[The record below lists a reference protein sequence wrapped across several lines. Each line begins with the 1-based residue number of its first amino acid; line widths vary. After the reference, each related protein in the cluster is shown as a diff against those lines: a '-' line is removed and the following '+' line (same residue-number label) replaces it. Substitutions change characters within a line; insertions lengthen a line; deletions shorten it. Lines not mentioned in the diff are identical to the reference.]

1 MTPLD
6 LTHSATWKPPAVPGW
21 AIPPGQVASDAEA
34 AFMAG
39 AALNSLDNLVRA
51 EAAWTGAWRQ
61 RLALKCAAAA
71 VALAGRAEDEAA
83 LRDAW
88 HLRAAGADPGPAGNV
103 LAAWKRLA
111 GRSPAVGPD
120 ALRSMAG
127 LLGLR
132 WSDALADLPARA
144 DELARTSQPAP
155 LVAVAMMAE
164 VRALQPDAE
173 LLGWWLADL
182 AIAARM
188 RWPIAVPMLVTQ
200 ARGAAFR
207 GAGGRGRIRPGGE
220 GFERAV
226 CVAFTLAAIDA
237 CRLAGDI
244 APRAA
249 QLAAATPKLRAKG
262 AGEVIKLLLN
272 EDAVPGTLQTAS
284 LTRWGARRLF
294 ERLTAL
300 GTVRELSGRA
310 SFRLYGL

>member
-1 MTPLD
+1 
-6 LTHSATWKPPAVPGW
+6 
-21 AIPPGQVASDAEA
+21 
-34 AFMAG
+34 
-39 AALNSLDNLVRA
+39 
-51 EAAWTGAWRQ
+51 
-61 RLALKCAAAA
+61 
-71 VALAGRAEDEAA
+71 
-83 LRDAW
+83 
-88 HLRAAGADPGPAGNV
+88 
-103 LAAWKRLA
+103 
-111 GRSPAVGPD
+111 
-120 ALRSMAG
+120 
-127 LLGLR
+127 
-132 WSDALADLPARA
+132 
-144 DELARTSQPAP
+144 
-155 LVAVAMMAE
+155 MMAE

>member
-1 MTPLD
+1 
-6 LTHSATWKPPAVPGW
+6 
-21 AIPPGQVASDAEA
+21 
-34 AFMAG
+34 MAG